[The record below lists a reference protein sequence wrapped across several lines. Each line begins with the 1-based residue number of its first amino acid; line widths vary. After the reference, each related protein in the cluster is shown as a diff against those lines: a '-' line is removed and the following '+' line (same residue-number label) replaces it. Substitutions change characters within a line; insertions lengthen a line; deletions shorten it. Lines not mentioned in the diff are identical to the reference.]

1 MLMRVSPLA
10 LIGVLCLVPA
20 AGHGATLI
28 EMSAGAEPLRLVID
42 RPQQRVL
49 IESADRQTWFDLN
62 GGLVYHRLG
71 DTLPVRAHARYRP
84 GHDEPPPY
92 RIERFGPGPIVAGQ
106 ASTYEVLFLEDRI
119 CAEAMQSEWMLPF
132 LDPAI
137 RAIALM
143 QDTPGADPADP
154 CARIPFA
161 TYAAGGWPLIAG
173 KSDRPTLAT
182 KTVAFDYAAA
192 PEELIPPEAFVEVPL
207 EQLRGALG
215 GYGF

>member
-1 MLMRVSPLA
+1 MRVALLT
-10 LIGVLCLVPA
+10 LIGVLHLVPA
-20 AGHGATLI
+20 AVVAATLI

-49 IESADRQTWFDLN
+49 IENADRHTWFDLS
-62 GGLVYHRLG
+62 GGFVYHREG
-71 DTLPVRAHARYRP
+71 DGPARRAHARYRP

-106 ASTYEVLFLEDRI
+106 ASTYEVLFVEDRI
-119 CAEAMQSEWMLPF
+119 CAEMMQAEWMLPF

-137 RAIALM
+137 RAIALI
-143 QDTPGADPADP
+143 QDTFGAQPADP

-173 KSDRPTLAT
+173 KADRPTLVT
-182 KTVAFDYAAA
+182 KTVAFDYAATPA
-192 PEELIPPEAFVEVPL
+192 ELMLPEAFVQVPL
-207 EQLRGALG
+207 EQLRDGLG
-215 GYGF
+215 NYGF

>member
-1 MLMRVSPLA
+1 MRVALLILVVVLHLASPSA
-10 LIGVLCLVPA
+10 
-20 AGHGATLI
+20 HGATLI
-28 EMSAGAEPLRLVID
+28 EMSAGAEPVRLVID

-49 IESADRQTWFDLN
+49 IESADRHTWFDLN
-62 GGLVYHRLG
+62 GGFVYHRAEG
-71 DTLPVRAHARYRP
+71 GPVLRAHARYRP

-92 RIERFGPGPIVAGQ
+92 RIERFGPGPTVAGQ